1 MARAYFEP
9 VPEVPDGLTTGNRLS
24 ARPWRHRRDVR
35 RARLHLSTAGN
46 MLDCAATAITRAREL
61 AAEGDGAGAQLAED
75 VAAVRSSARMLVDVL
90 SE

>member
-1 MARAYFEP
+1 MASPQE
-9 VPEVPDGLTTGNRLS
+9 TGHRH
-24 ARPWRHRRDVR
+24 ARGGTDETVR

-61 AAEGDGAGAQLAED
+61 AAEREGP
-75 VAAVRSSARMLVDVL
+75 VRSSARLLVDVL

>member
-1 MARAYFEP
+1 MASPQETGRRRARGGTDE
-9 VPEVPDGLTTGNRLS
+9 T
-24 ARPWRHRRDVR
+24 VR

-61 AAEGDGAGAQLAED
+61 AAEREGAGAHLAED
-75 VAAVRSSARMLVDVL
+75 VAAVRSSARLLVDVL

>member
-1 MARAYFEP
+1 MASSQE
-9 VPEVPDGLTTGNRLS
+9 TGHQQ
-24 ARPWRHRRDVR
+24 ARGRTEETVR
-35 RARLHLSTAGN
+35 RARLHLSTATN

-61 AAEGDGAGAQLAED
+61 AAERDGAGEQLAED